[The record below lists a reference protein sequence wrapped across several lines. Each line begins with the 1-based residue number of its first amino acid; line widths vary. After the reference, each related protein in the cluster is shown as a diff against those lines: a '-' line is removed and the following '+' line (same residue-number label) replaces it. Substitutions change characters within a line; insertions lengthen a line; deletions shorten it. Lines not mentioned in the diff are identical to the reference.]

1 MAAVAPGTRRIDAVH
16 GRLLD
21 RVFETGVLGAL
32 TRVRLKVAHASG
44 ERPGH
49 TRVRNRSDPSGT
61 EIERHTTYTPGDDLR
76 RIDWSAY
83 ARLGEILTRR
93 FVAEREV
100 PVWILIDTSGSM
112 GEAEPLSKLDMAS
125 AAAAILSVVS
135 LSGGDRLYL
144 GAVPGRRHT
153 REPLDV
159 CGPLRGRRSLGE
171 LRRFLTD
178 LAPSAQEGDLAE
190 ALTHALRHVRR
201 GLVVL
206 LSDFLVPP
214 DRIAPALDVIRTR
227 GCEGKIVQV
236 LSREDLDP
244 SWLRGQDKIVDRET
258 GEEYVIEP
266 SVQTWQRYE
275 EALGAHQG
283 ALRREALS
291 RGMSSIVTLTDT
303 ALERFLREELPRLGL
318 SLVR

>member
-1 MAAVAPGTRRIDAVH
+1 MAAVAPGTRRIDAAQA
-16 GRLLD
+16 RLLD
-21 RVFETGVLGAL
+21 QVFDTGALGAL

-49 TRVRNRSDPSGT
+49 TRVRNRSDGSGT
-61 EIERHTTYTPGDDLR
+61 EIERHVSYTPGDDLR

-83 ARLGEILTRR
+83 ARLGELLTRR

-100 PVWILIDTSGSM
+100 PVWILIDTSASM
-112 GEAEPLSKLDMAS
+112 GEATRASKLDLAAS
-125 AAAAILSVVS
+125 VAAILSVVS

-144 GAVPGRRHT
+144 GAVPGRRRT
-153 REPLDV
+153 REPLET

-171 LRRFLTD
+171 LRRFLTE
-178 LAPSAQEGDLAE
+178 LSPSPQEGDFAE
-190 ALTHALRHVRR
+190 ALLHALRHVRR

-206 LSDFLVPP
+206 ISDFLVPP
-214 DRIAPALDVIRTR
+214 ERIAPALDVIRTR
-227 GCEGKIVQV
+227 GCEGKVVQV

-244 SWLRGQDKIVDRET
+244 SWLRGQGKIVDRET

-266 SVQTWQRYE
+266 SVQTWKRYE
-275 EALGAHQG
+275 EALGAHLD
-283 ALRREALS
+283 ALRRDALS
-291 RGMSSIVTLTDT
+291 RGMSSIVTLSDV